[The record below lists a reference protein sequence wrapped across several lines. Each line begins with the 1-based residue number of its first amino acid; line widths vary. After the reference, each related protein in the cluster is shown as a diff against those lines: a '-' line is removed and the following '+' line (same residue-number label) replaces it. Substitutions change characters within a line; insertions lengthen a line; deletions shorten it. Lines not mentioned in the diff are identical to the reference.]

1 VQRFSDV
8 LGLTAPRFLLVLLV
22 LLGYGRTV
30 ELVSQA
36 AVPLS
41 LLPGPLH

>member
-1 VQRFSDV
+1 VQRFVDV
-8 LGLTAPRFLLVLLV
+8 LGLTAPRFLLV